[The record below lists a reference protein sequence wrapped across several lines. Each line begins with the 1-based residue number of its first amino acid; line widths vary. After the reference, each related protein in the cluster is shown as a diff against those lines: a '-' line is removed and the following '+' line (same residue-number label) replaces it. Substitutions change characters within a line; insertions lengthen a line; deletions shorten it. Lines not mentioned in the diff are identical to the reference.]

1 MGDYPSGITAIPRII
16 QALAAALVGNGADG
30 LELASMES
38 VDIDHSSFQ
47 NGHGPVMAGLR

>member
-1 MGDYPSGITAIPRII
+1 LPLRLIGIAGVRISG
-16 QALAAALVGNGADG
+16 AALDGNGADW
-30 LELASMES
+30 LELPSMET